1 MFILKI
7 NNLVVI
13 ISLKKRKRVKES
25 KKDQIMKT
33 ALKLFAKKG
42 FFNTTISDIAKE
54 MGMSVGNMYNY
65 FPSKESLAKELLIY
79 TSKKFGE
86 EIRKINEMNIS
97 TKEKIKK
104 IVELY
109 FRMAEEEPELVDY
122 FMRVYLSNKEIFANG
137 CEGMLCVSAFVT
149 EIMIFFEEGVRK
161 KELKNQDFFAA
172 FGLFMGYIGGL
183 TFLSKENIL
192 PKPLSEY
199 VESVSE
205 NIYNALKA

>member
-1 MFILKI
+1 M
-7 NNLVVI
+7 
-13 ISLKKRKRVKES
+13 KETR
-25 KKDQIMKT
+25 KDQIMNT
-33 ALKLFAKKG
+33 ALKLFAQKG

-79 TSKKFGE
+79 TSKKFGD
-86 EIRKINEMNIS
+86 EIRKINEANIS
-97 TKEKIKK
+97 TQEKIEK

-109 FRMAEEEPELVDY
+109 FRLAKEEPELVDY
-122 FMRVYLSNKEIFANG
+122 FMRVYLSNREIFDNG

-161 KELKNQDFFAA
+161 NELRNQDFFAA

-192 PKPLSEY
+192 SKPLEDY
-199 VESVSE
+199 TKSVSE

>member
-1 MFILKI
+1 MK
-7 NNLVVI
+7 V
-13 ISLKKRKRVKES
+13 SKEAKKE
-25 KKDQIMKT
+25 QIMKT
-33 ALKLFAKKG
+33 ALELFAKKG
-42 FFNTTISDIAKE
+42 FYTTTIADIARE

-79 TSKKFGE
+79 TSKKFGD
-86 EIRKINEMNIS
+86 EIRKINDMDIS
-97 TKEKIKK
+97 SKEKIKK

-109 FRMAEEEPELVDY
+109 FKMAKTEPELVDY
-122 FMRVYLSNKEIFANG
+122 FMRVYLSNKEIFNNG

-183 TFLSKENIL
+183 AFLNREGIL
-192 PKPLSEY
+192 GKDLDEY
-199 VESVSE
+199 IEPVSE

>member
-1 MFILKI
+1 VSKEA
-7 NNLVVI
+7 
-13 ISLKKRKRVKES
+13 KKE
-25 KKDQIMKT
+25 QIMKT
-33 ALKLFAKKG
+33 ALELFAKKG
-42 FFNTTISDIAKE
+42 FYTTTIADIARE

-86 EIRKINEMNIS
+86 EIRKINEMDITS
-97 TKEKIKK
+97 REKIRK

-109 FRMAEEEPELVDY
+109 FKKAKTEPELVDY
-122 FMRVYLSNKEIFANG
+122 FMRVYLSNKEIFNNG

-161 KELKNQDFFAA
+161 KELKNQDFFSA

-183 TFLSKENIL
+183 AFLNREGIL
-192 PKPLSEY
+192 GKDLDEY
-199 VESVSE
+199 VEPVSE

>member
-1 MFILKI
+1 VSKEE
-7 NNLVVI
+7 
-13 ISLKKRKRVKES
+13 KKLE
-25 KKDQIMKT
+25 IMKT
-33 ALKLFAKKG
+33 ALNLFAKRG
-42 FFNTTISDIAKE
+42 FYNTTIADIARE

-79 TSKKFGE
+79 TSKVFGE

-97 TKEKIKK
+97 SKEKIRK

-109 FRMAEEEPELVDY
+109 FKKAIEEPELVDY
-122 FMRVYLSNKEIFANG
+122 FMRVYLSNREIFNNG
-137 CEGMLCVSAFVT
+137 CEGMLCVSSFVT
-149 EIMIFFEEGVRK
+149 EIMIFFENGVRK

-183 TFLSKENIL
+183 AFLNRENIL
-192 PKPLSEY
+192 GKPLEEY
-199 VESVSE
+199 IEPVSE

>member
-1 MFILKI
+1 MSKEA
-7 NNLVVI
+7 
-13 ISLKKRKRVKES
+13 KKE
-25 KKDQIMKT
+25 QIMKT
-33 ALKLFAKKG
+33 ALELFAKKG
-42 FFNTTISDIAKE
+42 FYTTTIADIARE

-86 EIRKINEMNIS
+86 EIRKINEMDITS
-97 TKEKIKK
+97 REKIRK

-109 FRMAEEEPELVDY
+109 FKKAKTEPELVDY
-122 FMRVYLSNKEIFANG
+122 FMRVYLSNKEIFNNG

-161 KELKNQDFFAA
+161 KELKNQDFFSA

-183 TFLSKENIL
+183 AFLNREGIL
-192 PKPLSEY
+192 GKDLDEY
-199 VESVSE
+199 VEPVSE

>member
-1 MFILKI
+1 
-7 NNLVVI
+7 
-13 ISLKKRKRVKES
+13 
-25 KKDQIMKT
+25 MKT
-33 ALKLFAKKG
+33 ALNLFAKQG
-42 FFNTTISDIAKE
+42 FFNTTIADIAKE
-54 MGMSVGNMYNY
+54 MEMSVGNMYNY

-79 TSKKFGE
+79 TSKKFGD

-97 TKEKIKK
+97 SREKIKR

-109 FRMAEEEPELVDY
+109 FNIAEEEPELVDY
-122 FMRVYLSNKEIFANG
+122 FMRVYLSNREIFNNG

-183 TFLSKENIL
+183 AFLNKEKIL
-192 PKPLSEY
+192 GKPLKDY
-199 VESVSE
+199 IDQISE

>member
-1 MFILKI
+1 MSKEE
-7 NNLVVI
+7 
-13 ISLKKRKRVKES
+13 KKE
-25 KKDQIMKT
+25 QIMKT
-33 ALKLFAKKG
+33 ALNLFAKKG
-42 FFNTTISDIAKE
+42 FYNTTIADIARE

-79 TSKKFGE
+79 TSKKFGD
-86 EIRKINEMNIS
+86 EIRKINEMDITS
-97 TKEKIKK
+97 KEKIKK

-109 FRMAEEEPELVDY
+109 FKKAVEEPELVDY
-122 FMRVYLSNKEIFANG
+122 FMRVYLSNKEIFNNG

-161 KELKNQDFFAA
+161 KELKNQDFFSA

-183 TFLSKENIL
+183 AFLNRENIL
-192 PKPLSEY
+192 GKPLEEY
-199 VESVSE
+199 IEPVSE

>member
-1 MFILKI
+1 MK
-7 NNLVVI
+7 V
-13 ISLKKRKRVKES
+13 SKEAKKE
-25 KKDQIMKT
+25 QIMKT
-33 ALKLFAKKG
+33 ALELFAKKG
-42 FFNTTISDIAKE
+42 FYTTTIADIARE

-86 EIRKINEMNIS
+86 EIRKINEMDITS
-97 TKEKIKK
+97 KEKIKK

-109 FRMAEEEPELVDY
+109 FKMAKTEPELVDY
-122 FMRVYLSNKEIFANG
+122 FMRVYLSNKEIFNNG

-183 TFLSKENIL
+183 AFLNREGIL
-192 PKPLSEY
+192 GKDLDEY
-199 VESVSE
+199 IEPVSE

>member
-1 MFILKI
+1 MSKEE
-7 NNLVVI
+7 
-13 ISLKKRKRVKES
+13 KKLE
-25 KKDQIMKT
+25 IMKT
-33 ALKLFAKKG
+33 ALNLFARNG
-42 FFNTTISDIAKE
+42 FYTTTIADIAKE

-65 FPSKESLAKELLIY
+65 FHSKESLAKELLIY
-79 TSKKFGE
+79 TSKIFGDK
-86 EIRKINEMNIS
+86 IRKINDMNIS
-97 TKEKIKK
+97 TEEKIRK

-109 FRMAEEEPELVDY
+109 FNMAEDDPELVDY

-137 CEGMLCVSAFVT
+137 CEGMLCVSSFVT

-183 TFLSKENIL
+183 AFLFREGIL
-192 PKPLSEY
+192 GKNLDEYIKP
-199 VESVSE
+199 VSE

>member
-1 MFILKI
+1 MSKEE
-7 NNLVVI
+7 
-13 ISLKKRKRVKES
+13 KKLE
-25 KKDQIMKT
+25 IMKT
-33 ALKLFAKKG
+33 ALNLFAKKG
-42 FFNTTISDIAKE
+42 FYTTTIADIAKE

-65 FPSKESLAKELLIY
+65 FHSKESLAKELLIY
-79 TSKKFGE
+79 TSKIFGE

-97 TKEKIKK
+97 SEEKIKK

-109 FRMAEEEPELVDY
+109 FKMAKSEPELVDY
-122 FMRVYLSNKEIFANG
+122 FMRVYLSNKEIFSNG

-183 TFLSKENIL
+183 AFLFREGIL
-192 PKPLSEY
+192 GKDIEEY
-199 VESVSE
+199 INPVSE

>member
-1 MFILKI
+1 MSKEE
-7 NNLVVI
+7 
-13 ISLKKRKRVKES
+13 KKLE
-25 KKDQIMKT
+25 IMKT
-33 ALKLFAKKG
+33 ALNLFAKNG
-42 FFNTTISDIAKE
+42 FYNTTIADIARE

-79 TSKKFGE
+79 TSKLFGE
-86 EIRKINEMNIS
+86 ELKKINEMDIS
-97 TKEKIKK
+97 SKEKIKK

-109 FRMAEEEPELVDY
+109 FKMAKEEPELVDY

-172 FGLFMGYIGGL
+172 FGLFMGYLGGL
-183 TFLSKENIL
+183 VFLFREGIL
-192 PKPLSEY
+192 GKDIEEY
-199 VESVSE
+199 TNSVSE
-205 NIYNALKA
+205 NIYNALKV

>member
-1 MFILKI
+1 MSKEE
-7 NNLVVI
+7 
-13 ISLKKRKRVKES
+13 KKLE
-25 KKDQIMKT
+25 IMKT
-33 ALKLFAKKG
+33 ALNLFAKQG
-42 FFNTTISDIAKE
+42 FYNTTISDIAKE

-86 EIRKINEMNIS
+86 EIRKINEIEIPS
-97 TKEKIKK
+97 KEKIKK

-109 FRMAEEEPELVDY
+109 FKMAKSEPELVDY
-122 FMRVYLSNKEIFANG
+122 FMRVYLSNKEIFNNG

-149 EIMIFFEEGVRK
+149 EIMIFFEEGVRR

-183 TFLSKENIL
+183 AFLFREGIL
-192 PKPLSEY
+192 GKDLDEY
-199 VESVSE
+199 IEPVSE

>member
-1 MFILKI
+1 VSKEE
-7 NNLVVI
+7 
-13 ISLKKRKRVKES
+13 KKE
-25 KKDQIMKT
+25 QIMKT
-33 ALKLFAKKG
+33 ALNLFAKRG
-42 FFNTTISDIAKE
+42 FYNTTIADIARE

-79 TSKKFGE
+79 TSKKFGD
-86 EIRKINEMNIS
+86 EIRKINEMDITS
-97 TKEKIKK
+97 KEKIKK

-109 FRMAEEEPELVDY
+109 FKKAIEEPELVDY
-122 FMRVYLSNKEIFANG
+122 FMRVYLSNKEIFNNG

-161 KELKNQDFFAA
+161 KELRNQDFFAA

-183 TFLSKENIL
+183 AFLNRENIL
-192 PKPLSEY
+192 GKPLEEY
-199 VESVSE
+199 IEPVSE

>member
-1 MFILKI
+1 
-7 NNLVVI
+7 
-13 ISLKKRKRVKES
+13 VKETR
-25 KKDQIMKT
+25 KEQIMKT
-33 ALKLFAKKG
+33 ALKLFAQKG

-79 TSKKFGE
+79 SSKKFGD

-97 TKEKIKK
+97 SKEKIKK

-109 FRMAEEEPELVDY
+109 FKMAEEEPELVDY
-122 FMRVYLSNKEIFANG
+122 FMRVYLSNREIFDNG
-137 CEGMLCVSAFVT
+137 CEGMLCVSSFVT
-149 EIMIFFEEGVRK
+149 EIMIFLEEGVRK

-183 TFLSKENIL
+183 VFLSKENIL
-192 PKPLSEY
+192 SKPLKDY
-199 VESVSE
+199 IESVSE

>member
-1 MFILKI
+1 VSKEE
-7 NNLVVI
+7 
-13 ISLKKRKRVKES
+13 KKEL
-25 KKDQIMKT
+25 IMKS
-33 ALKLFAKKG
+33 ALNLFAKRG
-42 FFNTTISDIAKE
+42 FYNTTIADIANE

-79 TSKKFGE
+79 TSKKFGD
-86 EIRKINEMNIS
+86 EIRKINEMEIS
-97 TKEKIKK
+97 SREKIKK

-109 FRMAEEEPELVDY
+109 FNVALNEPELVDY

-172 FGLFMGYIGGL
+172 FGLFMGYLGGL
-183 TFLSKENIL
+183 AFLNKEGILSK
-192 PKPLSEY
+192 PLLEY
-199 VESVSE
+199 VEPVSE
-205 NIYNALKA
+205 NIYNALKT